1 MSLICDKCHEQA
13 ATIVLTQIIGNKQIK
28 LYLCEKCANETEGLS
43 INNNSLQKFLGDVVE
58 LENGSIKNSFL
69 QCEKCGMTLN
79 EFRKT
84 SKIGCSNCYK
94 TFGNYLGSI
103 FKRMHG
109 NVKHTGKHPEKLSG
123 ELQVINKIKQMQ
135 RDLQTAISNEE
146 FEEAARLRDEI
157 RALKSG
163 AGI

>member
-1 MSLICDKCHEQA
+1 MCDKCHDQA

-28 LYLCEKCANETEGLS
+28 LYLCEKCANETDGLS
-43 INNNSLQKFLGDVVE
+43 INDNSLQKFLCDAVE
-58 LENGSIKNSFL
+58 FKNTSIKNDIV

-84 SKIGCSNCYK
+84 SKIGCTKCYK
-94 TFGNYLGSI
+94 TFDEYLGSI

-123 ELQVINKIKQMQ
+123 ELQVINTINQMQ
-135 RDLQTAISNEE
+135 INLQTAISEE
-146 FEEAARLRDEI
+146 EYEEAARLRDEI
-157 RALKSG
+157 RALKSESKL
-163 AGI
+163 